1 MQGNFPGNVF
11 LLAVEW
17 QVRRLAGGGAAAFG
31 GWGAFGP
38 PAAKP
43 TGPGQSPGRLCA
55 RSAPAAPPR
64 RPGAGPASGRK
75 SGPGIRPGPLD
86 ACGEKK
92 GSPSILGQVFDIA
105 PATLV
110 LLGLKEAELGMDLVV
125 PLQHGAGLG
134 VLDAIADG
142 ALQQGIH
149 HDGVDA

>member
-1 MQGNFPGNVF
+1 MFFCWRKTGRSGVWP
-11 LLAVEW
+11 A
-17 QVRRLAGGGAAAFG
+17 GGAAAFG
-31 GWGAFGP
+31 GLGAEGP
-38 PAAKP
+38 QPPNQPARAKP
-43 TGPGQSPGRLCA
+43 GPVVRAQRA
-55 RSAPAAPPR
+55 RRPPR

-110 LLGLKEAELGMDLVV
+110 LLGLKKAELGMDLVV

-134 VLDAIADG
+134 VLDAVADSP
-142 ALQQGIH
+142 LEQGIH

>member
-1 MQGNFPGNVF
+1 M
-11 LLAVEW
+11 LAVEW
-17 QVRRLAGGGAAAFG
+17 QVRRLAGGGAAVFG
-31 GWGAFGP
+31 GL
-38 PAAKP
+38 
-43 TGPGQSPGRLCA
+43 GQSPGRLCA

-134 VLDAIADG
+134 VLDAVADSP
-142 ALQQGIH
+142 LEQGIH

>member
-1 MQGNFPGNVF
+1 MPGTFPRQYF
-11 LLAVEW
+11 LLAENW
-17 QVRRLAGGGAAAFG
+17 QVRRLAGGGG
-31 GWGAFGP
+31 GGVGRPGGRRP
-38 PAAKP
+38 PGRQ
-43 TGPGQSPGRLCA
+43 TNRPGRSPGRLCA

-92 GSPSILGQVFDIA
+92 GSPSILGEVLDIA
-105 PATLV
+105 PAALV